1 MPIVIKNPNG
11 AGKLD
16 EYMMIELQGDLNNRY
31 EDVKDCSGAFVG
43 DVLFNKNGQPVS
55 ICQSNI

>member
-11 AGKLD
+11 GKLA
-16 EYMMIELQGDLNNRY
+16 EYMMIEIQGDLMNRY

-43 DVLFNKNGQPVS
+43 DVFYNKYGHPVE
-55 ICQSNI
+55 